1 MKTLLLSS
9 TSDFLTKNLWWI
21 IAIVVIVAVVVYLLV
36 TAIISSKK
44 KSTAK
49 IATKSEYLAAL
60 GGEDNILEKELKGSR
75 IIVKLQDYSKVDQ
88 DKLKEAGV
96 TGFIEMSDKLTLVI
110 KDNADKAFEVIFG
123 SKE

>member
-21 IAIVVIVAVVVYLLV
+21 IAIVVIVAVAVYLLV

-44 KSTAK
+44 KSIAK

>member
-21 IAIVVIVAVVVYLLV
+21 IAIVVLVAVAIYLL
-36 TAIISSKK
+36 IITIVSSKK
-44 KSTAK
+44 KGSAK
-49 IATKSEYLAAL
+49 IATKTEYLAAL

-75 IIVKLQDYSKVDQ
+75 IVVKLQDYSKVDQ
-88 DKLKEAGV
+88 NKLKEAGV

-110 KDNADKAFEVIFG
+110 KDNAGKAFDVIFG